1 MGIDSFQLADL
12 AALVLFIGVWVVF
25 SQLTRGRMIRR
36 ASLTILMNRQRETWI
51 RTMAR
56 RDLRMID
63 TGIMMGL
70 QQGTAFFASSALI
83 ALGGSFALLQSSDTV
98 LSLLA
103 DVPFAARPSRTAF
116 EIKVIGLF
124 IVLAY
129 TFFKFGWS
137 YRLFNYCSILIGAVP
152 MIKDVMPEEE
162 DRLERAIQRTIRF
175 NIIAGRH
182 FNSGLRGMFFT
193 IAYLG
198 WFAGPWVFMG
208 TTLFILGVLVRRQFF
223 SEARRTL
230 LLLDEPKE

>member
-1 MGIDSFQLADL
+1 MGIDSFERADL
-12 AALVLFIGVWVVF
+12 AALLLFIGVWIVF
-25 SQLTRGRMIRR
+25 SHMTRGRVISRP
-36 ASLTILMNRQRETWI
+36 SLTLLMNRERENWI

-56 RDLRMID
+56 RELRMID

-98 LSLLA
+98 LNLLA

-116 EIKVIGLF
+116 EIKVIGMF

-129 TFFKFGWS
+129 TFFKFGWA

-152 MIKDVMPEEE
+152 MIKDLPPEDE
-162 DRLERAIQRTIRF
+162 DKLERAVERAVRL
-175 NIIAGRH
+175 NVIAGRH

-198 WFAGPWVFMG
+198 WFAGPWVFMV

-230 LLLDEPKE
+230 LALRDP